1 MLIPAPDTA
10 ILENVSVAFPLF
22 VSFTVWEPLFP
33 TTTLEKATLVGEA
46 ET

>member
-10 ILENVSVAFPLF
+10 ILENVSAAFPLF

-33 TTTLEKATLVGEA
+33 TTTLENATLVGEA